1 MSNLLLEL
9 VKRLSPT
16 THEEAAVAYLVGWM
30 SEHGYHAHRD
40 DAGNA
45 VGMRGDP
52 DAPKTLLMLGHIDTY
67 PGNLPAHIDGDL
79 LYGRGSV
86 DAKGP
91 LCAFAEAAASA
102 RLPADWRVI
111 VVGAVEEES
120 ATSKGANHILATLP
134 EPTMV
139 IIGEPSSA
147 GRITLGYK
155 GRIIFDYTVTRS
167 ITHTAGIEASI
178 TERGVDF
185 WNAVKRWA
193 DAFNEG
199 KLRAF
204 DRILTY
210 LRSVN
215 TSTDHITETCVV
227 TISLRLPPDLTP
239 TQALEQIA
247 PFCQDGSFVAYG
259 AERTYVGG
267 KNNALVRAFLAS
279 IRAEGMTPSFVVK
292 TGTSDM
298 NVVGTEWTCPMVAYG
313 PGDSALDHT
322 PHEHISLTEYATA
335 IRVLRRL
342 IEGLN

>member
-1 MSNLLLEL
+1 MSQLLEQL
-9 VKRLSPT
+9 VRRYSPT
-16 THEEAAVAYLVGWM
+16 THEEAAVAYLTQWM
-30 SEHGYHAHRD
+30 SDQGFAAHID

-45 VGMRGDP
+45 YGMRGDP
-52 DAPKTLLMLGHIDTY
+52 DAPKTLLMLGHIDTF
-67 PGNLPAHIDGDL
+67 PGDLPVRVEGDL

-102 RLPADWRVI
+102 TLPADWRVI
-111 VVGAVEEES
+111 VVGAVEEEA

-155 GRIIFDYTVTRS
+155 GRVIFDYTVTRS

-185 WNAVKRWA
+185 WNAVKHWA
-193 DAFNEG
+193 DTHNEG
-199 KLRAF
+199 KARAF
-204 DRILTY
+204 DRVLTY

-215 TSTDHITETCVV
+215 TTTDHLTETCVA
-227 TISLRLPPDLTP
+227 TISLRLPPTITP
-239 TQALEQIA
+239 DEALDAIR
-247 PFCQDGSFVAYG
+247 PFCGEGSFVAYG

-267 KNNALVRAFLAS
+267 KNNALVRTFLSA
-279 IRAEGMTPSFVVK
+279 IRAEEMTPSFVVK

-322 PHEHISLTEYATA
+322 PHEHISLTEYGTA
-335 IRVLRRL
+335 VRVLKRL
-342 IEGLN
+342 IESL

>member
-1 MSNLLLEL
+1 MSQLLEAL
-9 VKRLSPT
+9 VKRYSPT
-16 THEEAAVAYLVGWM
+16 THESAAVAYLTQWM
-30 SEHGYHAHRD
+30 SEQGFSAYID
-40 DAGNA
+40 PAGNA
-45 VGMRGDP
+45 CGLRGDP
-52 DAPKTLLMLGHIDTY
+52 DAPRTLLMLGHIDTF
-67 PGNLPAHIDGDL
+67 PGELPVRVEGDML
-79 LYGRGSV
+79 FGRGSV

-91 LCAFAEAAASA
+91 LCAFAEAAAQA
-102 RLPADWRVI
+102 NIPEDWRVL
-111 VVGAVEEES
+111 VVGAVEEEA
-120 ATSKGANHILATLP
+120 ATSKGANHVLATLP

-139 IIGEPSSA
+139 VIGEPSSA

-155 GRIIFDYTVTRS
+155 GRVIFDYTVTRT

-193 DAFNEG
+193 DAHNEG
-199 KLRAF
+199 KSRAF

-215 TSTDHITETCVV
+215 TSTDHLTETCVV
-227 TISLRLPPDLTP
+227 TISLRLPPTLTSEE
-239 TQALEQIA
+239 ALDAIR
-247 PFCQDGSFVAYG
+247 PFCGEGSFVAYG

-298 NVVGTEWTCPMVAYG
+298 NVVGTQWTCPMVAYG

-322 PHEHISLTEYATA
+322 PYEHISLTEYQTA
-335 IRVLRRL
+335 VRVLRRL
-342 IEGLN
+342 IETL

>member
-1 MSNLLLEL
+1 MSQLLLEL
-9 VKRLSPT
+9 VKRYSPT
-16 THEEAAVAYLVGWM
+16 THEEGAVAFLTHWM
-30 SEHGYHAHRD
+30 SDHGFAAHID
-40 DAGNA
+40 PAGNA
-45 VGMRGDP
+45 VGQRGDP
-52 DAPKTLLMLGHIDTY
+52 DAPKTLLMLGHIDTF
-67 PGNLPAHIDGDL
+67 PGNLPVRVEGDL

-91 LCAFAEAAASA
+91 LCAFAEATASA
-102 RLPADWRVI
+102 ALPQDWRII
-111 VVGAVEEES
+111 VVGAVEEEA

-155 GRIIFDYTVTRS
+155 GRVIFDYTVTRS
-167 ITHTAGIEASI
+167 ITHTAGIESSI

-193 DAFNEG
+193 DGQNEG
-199 KLRAF
+199 KARAF
-204 DRILTY
+204 DRVLTY

-215 TSTDHITETCVV
+215 TSTDHVTETCVV
-227 TISLRLPPDLTP
+227 TISLRLPPTLAP
-239 TQALEQIA
+239 EEALDRIR
-247 PFCQDGSFVAYG
+247 PFCGDGSFVAYG

-267 KNNALVRAFLAS
+267 KNNALVRAFLAA
-279 IRAEGMTPSFVVK
+279 IRTEGMTPSFVVK

-298 NVVGTEWTCPMVAYG
+298 NVVGTQWRCPMVAYG

-335 IRVLRRL
+335 VRVLQRL
-342 IEGLN
+342 IESI